1 MVTLARLRDLHRRMD
16 KLHRDVVGRP
26 PLPEYVKGATL
37 ELTLRLGGL
46 ADSFLAQRSSGQE
59 ATFQSN
65 AQVACWLGDLVWEH
79 WADASDGESAA

>member
-1 MVTLARLRDLHRRMD
+1 MTITLARLRDLHRRMD

-26 PLPEYVKGATL
+26 HIPEYVKGATL

-46 ADSFLAQRSSGQE
+46 ADSFLAQRSSSQE

-65 AQVACWLGDLVWEH
+65 AQVACWLGDLCLAH
-79 WADASDGESAA
+79 WSDATEDAA